1 MTLIDLL
8 SINQKYRLSG
18 IVDILHFL
26 GKTKYVVIVLKD
38 ITRGWVTKSS
48 ATCAGKCGV
57 ANARENIDIAR
68 ITCYRDRFRLSRR
81 SCNHN

>member
-26 GKTKYVVIVLKD
+26 GKTKHIVIVLKARVGD
-38 ITRGWVTKSS
+38 EKFRYVRWQGQWPMRGKILISQGSRATGTGSS
-48 ATCAGKCGV
+48 V
-57 ANARENIDIAR
+57 PEIMQS
-68 ITCYRDRFRLSRR
+68 RLTD
-81 SCNHN
+81 